1 MMQDLFIGVDVS
13 KNWLDIHH
21 PNQPPVRI
29 QNNPAAMRR
38 FVRACRRGGAW
49 VIFEATG
56 GYDRALRDALERVEA
71 KFSRVNPRQ
80 ARDFARAMGVIGKTD
95 RVDARMLAE
104 FGARLRPKQTM
115 PVAPQRRVL
124 QTLVTRRRQ
133 LVEMRKQEATRLK
146 QTHGNVARADIR
158 SLVAILDRRIQ
169 KFEAQIAT
177 LITTNQDLADTA
189 RRLQTVP
196 GVGLIVAATL
206 LADLPELGRLDRRR
220 IAALAGLAP
229 VARDSGQIKGRRM
242 IRGGRSTVRSMLY
255 IAALHASRFCA
266 TFKEFR
272 HRLTD
277 AGKPIKVVLTA
288 TAHKLLGVLNAMVAS
303 STDFQLD
310 PAG

>member
-1 MMQDLFIGVDVS
+1 MMQDLFIGVDIS
-13 KNWLDIHH
+13 KNWLDVHH

-29 QNNPAAMRR
+29 ENNPAAMRR
-38 FVRACRRGGAW
+38 FVGACRREGAW

-56 GYDRALRDALERVEA
+56 GYDRGFRDALERVGA

-115 PVAPQRRVL
+115 PVAPQRRAL

-146 QTHGNVARADIR
+146 QTHGKVARADIR

-169 KFEAQIAT
+169 KIEAQIVN
-177 LITTNQDLADTA
+177 LITTSPDLADTA

-229 VARDSGQIKGRRM
+229 VARDSGQIKGRRT

-266 TFKEFR
+266 TFQEFR

-288 TAHKLLGVLNAMVAS
+288 TAHKLLGVLNAMIAS
-303 STDFQLD
+303 STDFQLA

>member
-1 MMQDLFIGVDVS
+1 MMQDLFIGVDIS

-21 PNQPPVRI
+21 PNQPPVQI
-29 QNNPAAMRR
+29 ANTPVAMRR
-38 FVRACRRGGAW
+38 FAGACRREGAW

-56 GYDRALRDALERVEA
+56 GYDRALRDALERVGA
-71 KFSRVNPRQ
+71 KFSRINPRQ

-104 FGARLRPKQTM
+104 FGARLRPEQTM
-115 PVAPQRRVL
+115 PVAPQIRAL
-124 QTLVTRRRQ
+124 QALVTRRRQ

-146 QTHGNVARADIR
+146 QTHGNASRADIR
-158 SLVAILDRRIQ
+158 SLITILDRRIQ
-169 KFEAQIAT
+169 KIEAQIAT
-177 LITTNQDLADTA
+177 LITTNPELADTA

-229 VARDSGQIKGRRM
+229 VARDSGQMKGRRM
-242 IRGGRSTVRSMLY
+242 IRGGRSTVRAMLY
-255 IAALHASRFCA
+255 IAALHASRFCV
-266 TFKEFR
+266 TFREFR
-272 HRLTD
+272 QRLTD

-288 TAHKLLGVLNAMVAS
+288 TAHKLLSVLNAMVAS

-310 PAG
+310 PSA